1 MSLRELAINNPN
13 SIDGA
18 ALNASSSRK
27 RRRSSGLDG
36 RLCPGCHQR
45 CPPGAFTKIGR
56 HGQVTEK
63 DGELQVWERKWHE
76 WNLSYLDRKCL
87 DCREEIAAQRA
98 ASRTAAIAA
107 NNVEAVTTNDSR
119 KQQNSLD
126 YCEVSVATRADSES
140 VATDDASS
148 SRRRQRRRS
157 SGLDGRLCLGCH
169 QRCPPAAFTR
179 VGRHGRDRR
188 PASCKYI
195 RREIE
200 PLITDDTRER
210 PGTDLDEAEWTA
222 RLFRQKIGN

>member
-36 RLCPGCHQR
+36 WLCPGCHQR

-56 HGQVTEK
+56 HGQ
-63 DGELQVWERKWHE
+63 
-76 WNLSYLDRKCL
+76 
-87 DCREEIAAQRA
+87 EEIAAQRA
-98 ASRTAAIAA
+98 ASRTAAIAAPGA

-179 VGRHGRDRR
+179 VGRHGQ
-188 PASCKYI
+188 
-195 RREIE
+195 
-200 PLITDDTRER
+200 ITE
-210 PGTDLDEAEWTA
+210 
-222 RLFRQKIGN
+222 